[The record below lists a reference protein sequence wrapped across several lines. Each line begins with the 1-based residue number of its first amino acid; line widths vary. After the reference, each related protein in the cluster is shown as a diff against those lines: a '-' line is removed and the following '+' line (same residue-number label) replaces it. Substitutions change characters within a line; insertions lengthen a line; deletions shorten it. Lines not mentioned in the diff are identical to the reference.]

1 MSQNLLYAVLALVF
15 LLVAGAAVALGSLW
29 SRRLSTRSRAMA
41 GRLDVIAK
49 TQRMATQD
57 PLRKSGQQDL
67 AAWLQWVLTYVPGL
81 RALDVLI
88 MRAGRHHKVAN
99 VLALSGGLGL
109 LTWLLLMW
117 LAGLQWALALA
128 AGLFTAAMPTAYLKH
143 LEKDRR
149 QLFENQLP
157 EALDFMTRALRAG
170 HGLTVALGMVGDEL
184 PAPVGS
190 EFKTTFD
197 HINLGMSF
205 DEALGDLAERI
216 QSSDLNFLVIALTI
230 QRKTGGN
237 LAELLST
244 LSGTVRERIKLKGKI
259 RVLASEGKLSGV
271 MIGALPFVLGLI
283 LSFVNPVYMAT
294 LWTTP
299 AGQKLVLAGLVMM
312 MLGALW
318 MWKIVQIKV

>member
-1 MSQNLLYAVLALVF
+1 MSQNLLYALLVLVF
-15 LLVAGAAVALGSLW
+15 LLVAGGAVALGSLW
-29 SRRLSTRSRAMA
+29 SRRLSGRSRAMS
-41 GRLDVIAK
+41 GRLDVIAQ
-49 TQRMATQD
+49 TQRTASQD
-57 PLRKSGQQDL
+57 PLRKSGPQDL
-67 AAWLQWVLTYVPGL
+67 ATWLQWLLTSVPGL
-81 RALDVLI
+81 RALNVLI
-88 MRAGRHHKVAN
+88 MRAGRQHKVTH
-99 VLALSGGLGL
+99 VLALSAGLGL
-109 LTWLLLMW
+109 LAWLLLW
-117 LAGLQWALALA
+117 LAGLQWALALG

-143 LEKDRR
+143 LEKNRR
-149 QLFENQLP
+149 LLFENQLP
-157 EALDFMTRALRAG
+157 EALDFVTRALRAG
-170 HGLTVALGMVGDEL
+170 HGLTVALGMVGNEL
-184 PAPVGS
+184 PAPVGT

-197 HINLGMSF
+197 HINMGMSF
-205 DEALGDLAERI
+205 DEAMGDLAERI
-216 QSSDLNFLVIALTI
+216 QSNDLNFLVIALNI

-312 MLGALW
+312 LLGALW

>member
-29 SRRLSTRSRAMA
+29 SRRLSGRSRAMS
-41 GRLDVIAK
+41 GRLDVIAQK
-49 TQRMATQD
+49 QRAATQD

-67 AAWLQWVLTYVPGL
+67 ATWLQWVLTYVPGL

-99 VLALSGGLGL
+99 VLTLSAGLGL
-109 LTWLLLMW
+109 LAWLLMW

-143 LEKDRR
+143 LEKNRR
-149 QLFENQLP
+149 LLFENQLP
-157 EALDFMTRALRAG
+157 EALDFVTRALRAG

-205 DEALGDLAERI
+205 DEAMGDLAERI

-244 LSGTVRERIKLKGKI
+244 LSDTVRERIKLKGKI

-312 MLGALW
+312 LLGALW

>member
-1 MSQNLLYAVLALVF
+1 VSQNLLYALLVLVF
-15 LLVAGAAVALGSLW
+15 LLVAGGAVALGSLW
-29 SRRLSTRSRAMA
+29 SRRLSGRSRAMS
-41 GRLDVIAK
+41 GRLDVIAQA
-49 TQRMATQD
+49 QRTASQD
-57 PLRKSGQQDL
+57 PLRKSGPQDL
-67 AAWLQWVLTYVPGL
+67 ATWLQWLLTSVPGL
-81 RALDVLI
+81 RALNVLI
-88 MRAGRHHKVAN
+88 MRAGRQHKVTH
-99 VLALSGGLGL
+99 VLALSAGLGL
-109 LTWLLLMW
+109 LAWLLLW
-117 LAGLQWALALA
+117 LAGLQWALALG

-143 LEKDRR
+143 LEKNRR
-149 QLFENQLP
+149 LLFENQLP
-157 EALDFMTRALRAG
+157 EALDFVTRALRAG
-170 HGLTVALGMVGDEL
+170 HGLTVALGMVGNEL
-184 PAPVGS
+184 PAPVGT

-197 HINLGMSF
+197 HINMGMSF
-205 DEALGDLAERI
+205 DEAMGDLAERI
-216 QSSDLNFLVIALTI
+216 QSNDLNFLVIALNI

-312 MLGALW
+312 LLGALW

>member
-1 MSQNLLYAVLALVF
+1 MNQNLLYAVLALVF

-29 SRRLSTRSRAMA
+29 SRRLSGRSRAMS
-41 GRLDVIAK
+41 GRLDVIAQK
-49 TQRMATQD
+49 QRAATQD

-67 AAWLQWVLTYVPGL
+67 ATWLQWVLTYVPGL

-99 VLALSGGLGL
+99 VLTLSAGLGL
-109 LTWLLLMW
+109 LAWLLMW

-143 LEKDRR
+143 LEKNRR
-149 QLFENQLP
+149 LLFENQLP
-157 EALDFMTRALRAG
+157 EALDFVTRALRAG

-205 DEALGDLAERI
+205 DEAMGDLAERI

-312 MLGALW
+312 LLGALW

>member
-29 SRRLSTRSRAMA
+29 SRRLSGRSRAMS
-41 GRLDVIAK
+41 GRLDVIAQK
-49 TQRMATQD
+49 QRAATQD

-67 AAWLQWVLTYVPGL
+67 ATWLQWVLTYVPGL

-99 VLALSGGLGL
+99 VLTLSAGLGL
-109 LTWLLLMW
+109 LAWLLMW

-143 LEKDRR
+143 LEKNRR
-149 QLFENQLP
+149 LLFENQLP
-157 EALDFMTRALRAG
+157 EALDFVTRALRAG

-205 DEALGDLAERI
+205 DEAMGDLAERI

-312 MLGALW
+312 LLGALW

>member
-1 MSQNLLYAVLALVF
+1 MSQNLLYALLVLVF
-15 LLVAGAAVALGSLW
+15 LLVAGGAVALGSLW
-29 SRRLSTRSRAMA
+29 SRRLSGRSRAMS
-41 GRLDVIAK
+41 GRLDVIAR
-49 TQRMATQD
+49 TQRTASQD
-57 PLRKSGQQDL
+57 PLRKSGPQDL
-67 AAWLQWVLTYVPGL
+67 ATWLQWLLTSVPGL
-81 RALDVLI
+81 RALNVLI
-88 MRAGRHHKVAN
+88 MRAGRQHKVTH
-99 VLALSGGLGL
+99 VLALSAGLGL
-109 LTWLLLMW
+109 LAWLLLW
-117 LAGLQWALALA
+117 LAGLQWALALG

-143 LEKDRR
+143 LEKSRR
-149 QLFENQLP
+149 LLFENQLP

-170 HGLTVALGMVGDEL
+170 HGLTVALGMVGNEL
-184 PAPVGS
+184 PAPVGT

-197 HINLGMSF
+197 HINMGMSF
-205 DEALGDLAERI
+205 DEAMGDLAERI
-216 QSSDLNFLVIALTI
+216 QSSDLNFLVIALNI

-312 MLGALW
+312 LLGALW

>member
-29 SRRLSTRSRAMA
+29 SRRLSGRSRAMS
-41 GRLDVIAK
+41 GRLDVIAQK
-49 TQRMATQD
+49 QRAATQD

-67 AAWLQWVLTYVPGL
+67 ATWLQWVLTYVPGL

-99 VLALSGGLGL
+99 VLTLSAGLSL
-109 LTWLLLMW
+109 LAWLLMW

-128 AGLFTAAMPTAYLKH
+128 AGLFTATMPTAYLKH
-143 LEKDRR
+143 LEKNRR
-149 QLFENQLP
+149 LLFENQLP
-157 EALDFMTRALRAG
+157 EALDFVTRALRAG

-205 DEALGDLAERI
+205 DEAMGDLAERI

-312 MLGALW
+312 LLGALW
-318 MWKIVQIKV
+318 MWKTVQIKV

>member
-1 MSQNLLYAVLALVF
+1 MSQNLLYALLVLVF
-15 LLVAGAAVALGSLW
+15 LLVAGGAVALGSLW
-29 SRRLSTRSRAMA
+29 SRRLSGRSRAMS
-41 GRLDVIAK
+41 GRLDVIAQA
-49 TQRMATQD
+49 QRTASQD
-57 PLRKSGQQDL
+57 PLRKSGPQDL
-67 AAWLQWVLTYVPGL
+67 ATWLQWLLTSVPGL
-81 RALDVLI
+81 RALNVLI
-88 MRAGRHHKVAN
+88 MRAGRQHKVTH
-99 VLALSGGLGL
+99 VLALSAGLGL
-109 LTWLLLMW
+109 LAWLLLW
-117 LAGLQWALALA
+117 LAGLQWALALG
-128 AGLFTAAMPTAYLKH
+128 AGFFTAAMPTAYLKH
-143 LEKDRR
+143 LEKSRR
-149 QLFENQLP
+149 LLFENQLP
-157 EALDFMTRALRAG
+157 EALDFVTRALRAG
-170 HGLTVALGMVGDEL
+170 HGLTVALGMVGNEL
-184 PAPVGS
+184 PAPVGT

-197 HINLGMSF
+197 HINMGMSF
-205 DEALGDLAERI
+205 DEAMGDLAERI
-216 QSSDLNFLVIALTI
+216 QSNDLNFLVIALNI

-312 MLGALW
+312 LLGALW

>member
-1 MSQNLLYAVLALVF
+1 
-15 LLVAGAAVALGSLW
+15 
-29 SRRLSTRSRAMA
+29 
-41 GRLDVIAK
+41 
-49 TQRMATQD
+49 
-57 PLRKSGQQDL
+57 
-67 AAWLQWVLTYVPGL
+67 VLT
-81 RALDVLI
+81 
-88 MRAGRHHKVAN
+88 
-99 VLALSGGLGL
+99 LSAGLGL
-109 LTWLLLMW
+109 LAWLLMW

-128 AGLFTAAMPTAYLKH
+128 AGLFTATMPTAYLKH
-143 LEKDRR
+143 LEKNRR
-149 QLFENQLP
+149 LLFENQLP
-157 EALDFMTRALRAG
+157 EALDFVTRALRAG

-205 DEALGDLAERI
+205 DEAMGDLAERI

-299 AGQKLVLAGLVMM
+299 AGQKLVQAGLVMM
-312 MLGALW
+312 LLGALW

>member
-29 SRRLSTRSRAMA
+29 SRRLSGRSRAMS
-41 GRLDVIAK
+41 GRLDVIAQK
-49 TQRMATQD
+49 QRAATQD

-67 AAWLQWVLTYVPGL
+67 ATWLQWVLTYVPGL

-99 VLALSGGLGL
+99 VLTLSAGLSL
-109 LTWLLLMW
+109 LAWLLMW
-117 LAGLQWALALA
+117 LAGLQWALALG

-143 LEKDRR
+143 LEKSRR
-149 QLFENQLP
+149 LLFENQLP
-157 EALDFMTRALRAG
+157 EALDFVTRALRAG

-205 DEALGDLAERI
+205 DEAMGDLAERI

-244 LSGTVRERIKLKGKI
+244 LSATVRERIKLKGKI

-299 AGQKLVLAGLVMM
+299 AGQKLVLAGLMM
-312 MLGALW
+312 MLLGALW

>member
-29 SRRLSTRSRAMA
+29 SRRLSGRSRAMS
-41 GRLDVIAK
+41 GRLDVIAQK
-49 TQRMATQD
+49 QRAATQD

-67 AAWLQWVLTYVPGL
+67 ATWLQWVLTYVPGL

-99 VLALSGGLGL
+99 VLTLSAGLGL
-109 LTWLLLMW
+109 LAWLLMW

-143 LEKDRR
+143 LEKNRR
-149 QLFENQLP
+149 LLFENQLP
-157 EALDFMTRALRAG
+157 EALDFVTRALRAG

-205 DEALGDLAERI
+205 DEAMGDLAERI

-283 LSFVNPVYMAT
+283 LSFINPVYMAT

-312 MLGALW
+312 LLGALW

>member
-1 MSQNLLYAVLALVF
+1 MSQNLLYALLVLVF
-15 LLVAGAAVALGSLW
+15 LLVAGGAVALGSLW
-29 SRRLSTRSRAMA
+29 SRRLSGRSRAMS
-41 GRLDVIAK
+41 GRLDVIAQ
-49 TQRMATQD
+49 TQRTASQD

-67 AAWLQWVLTYVPGL
+67 ANWLQWVLTHVPGL

-88 MRAGRHHKVAN
+88 MRAGRHHTVAN
-99 VLALSGGLGL
+99 VLALSAGLGL
-109 LTWLLLMW
+109 LAWLLLW
-117 LAGLQWALALA
+117 LAGLQWALALG

-143 LEKDRR
+143 LEKSRR
-149 QLFENQLP
+149 LLFENQLP
-157 EALDFMTRALRAG
+157 EALDFVTRALRAG
-170 HGLTVALGMVGDEL
+170 HGLTVALGMVGNEL
-184 PAPVGS
+184 PAPVGT

-205 DEALGDLAERI
+205 DEAMGDLAERI
-216 QSSDLNFLVIALTI
+216 QSSDLNFLVIALNI

>member
-29 SRRLSTRSRAMA
+29 SRRLSGRSRAMS
-41 GRLDVIAK
+41 GRLDVIAQK
-49 TQRMATQD
+49 QRAATQD

-67 AAWLQWVLTYVPGL
+67 ATWLQWVLTYVPGL

-99 VLALSGGLGL
+99 VLTLSAGLGL
-109 LTWLLLMW
+109 LAWLLMW

-128 AGLFTAAMPTAYLKH
+128 AGLFTATMPTAYLKH
-143 LEKDRR
+143 LEKNRR
-149 QLFENQLP
+149 LLFENQLP
-157 EALDFMTRALRAG
+157 EALDFVTRALRAG

-205 DEALGDLAERI
+205 DEAMGDLAERI

-312 MLGALW
+312 LLGALW

>member
-1 MSQNLLYAVLALVF
+1 
-15 LLVAGAAVALGSLW
+15 
-29 SRRLSTRSRAMA
+29 
-41 GRLDVIAK
+41 
-49 TQRMATQD
+49 
-57 PLRKSGQQDL
+57 LRKSGQQDL
-67 AAWLQWVLTYVPGL
+67 ATWLQWVLTYVPGL

-99 VLALSGGLGL
+99 VLTLSAGLGL
-109 LTWLLLMW
+109 LAWLLMW

-143 LEKDRR
+143 LEKNRR
-149 QLFENQLP
+149 LLFENQLP
-157 EALDFMTRALRAG
+157 EALDFVTRALRAG

-205 DEALGDLAERI
+205 DEAMGDLAERI

-312 MLGALW
+312 LLGALW

>member
-1 MSQNLLYAVLALVF
+1 M
-15 LLVAGAAVALGSLW
+15 
-29 SRRLSTRSRAMA
+29 
-41 GRLDVIAK
+41 
-49 TQRMATQD
+49 
-57 PLRKSGQQDL
+57 
-67 AAWLQWVLTYVPGL
+67 
-81 RALDVLI
+81 
-88 MRAGRHHKVAN
+88 
-99 VLALSGGLGL
+99 
-109 LTWLLLMW
+109 
-117 LAGLQWALALA
+117 
-128 AGLFTAAMPTAYLKH
+128 FTAALPTAYLKH
-143 LEKDRR
+143 LATKRR
-149 QLFENQLP
+149 LLFENQLP
-157 EALDFMTRALRAG
+157 EALDFVTRALRAG
-170 HGLTVALGMVGDEL
+170 HGLTVAMGMVGDEL

-205 DEALGDLAERI
+205 DEALGDLAQRI

-312 MLGALW
+312 LLGALW

>member
-1 MSQNLLYAVLALVF
+1 M
-15 LLVAGAAVALGSLW
+15 
-29 SRRLSTRSRAMA
+29 
-41 GRLDVIAK
+41 
-49 TQRMATQD
+49 
-57 PLRKSGQQDL
+57 
-67 AAWLQWVLTYVPGL
+67 
-81 RALDVLI
+81 
-88 MRAGRHHKVAN
+88 
-99 VLALSGGLGL
+99 
-109 LTWLLLMW
+109 
-117 LAGLQWALALA
+117 
-128 AGLFTAAMPTAYLKH
+128 
-143 LEKDRR
+143 
-149 QLFENQLP
+149 
-157 EALDFMTRALRAG
+157 
-170 HGLTVALGMVGDEL
+170 
-184 PAPVGS
+184 
-190 EFKTTFD
+190 
-197 HINLGMSF
+197 GMSF
-205 DEALGDLAERI
+205 DEAMGDLAERI

-312 MLGALW
+312 LLGALW